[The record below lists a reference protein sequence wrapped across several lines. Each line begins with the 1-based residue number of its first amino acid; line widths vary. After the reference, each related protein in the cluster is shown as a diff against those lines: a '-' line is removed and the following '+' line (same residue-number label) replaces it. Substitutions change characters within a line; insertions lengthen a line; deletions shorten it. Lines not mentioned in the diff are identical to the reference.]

1 MRLCPRCN
9 ATYADDATF
18 CPEDGARLGDS
29 ASDGEEDRFVGL
41 KLGDRYL
48 LEERIGAG
56 GLGQVYRAR
65 HLRMDRA
72 FAVKL
77 LLPTMAAREDIVKR
91 FDREA
96 KALSRLTHPCCVGVT
111 DYGFSQD
118 HGPYIVM
125 ELVDGAPLSH
135 YTRGEGLP
143 LQVGVEV
150 VCMVLRGLE
159 HAHGHGIVHRD
170 LKPDNIMLVERPL
183 EPGRLL
189 PKILDFGLAK
199 IRAGF
204 GRSGEGDL
212 TQDGQIV
219 GTPTYLPPERVL
231 RPAAVDDSLADIY
244 STGII
249 LYELCCG
256 RRPFE
261 DDDVVALVD
270 MHLSQPP
277 PPPRGLRPSLPE
289 PLEEAILRALE
300 KKPEDRFP
308 GAADFRGVLERILPL
323 PPGVADEKPGGRQRS
338 TSVLTKVER
347 PSSDHG
353 GIGTDPTRL
362 APSSQT
368 WSARGAASPW
378 RRRLILGGAGA
389 LVLAVLGVG
398 LGLLASRN
406 DRGSDQPIEPKRK
419 VATASATAEKTEAA
433 PTEEPEATANRA
445 TTPKTAPETPDGRA
459 WTPPP
464 ALRRAARLWKYPHH
478 RQRAN
483 RQLRRY
489 LTRHRS
495 DAAAHLHVARLYLYA
510 LWADDGVKMVGKA
523 LKIDPDLR
531 LDTRTLVALT
541 FAYRRSS
548 SHWRARRLIRAHAGD
563 RAPVVLLAS
572 AAAMHDV
579 RVRRNLISDAR
590 RAGAERDPLARR
602 LLALARARTCKN
614 RRKALEEL
622 AGQDDPALRITLALL
637 VENDRCLSRR
647 ARRMIKAF

>member
-1 MRLCPRCN
+1 MMQTAMRICPRCN
-9 ATYADDATF
+9 ATYPDDAAF
-18 CPEDGARLGDS
+18 CPEDGARLGDT
-29 ASDGEEDRFVGL
+29 DEDRFVGL
-41 KLGDRYL
+41 ELDDRYL

-77 LLPTMAAREDIVKR
+77 LLPTMVAREDIIKR

-96 KALSRLTHPCCVGVT
+96 KALSRLAHPCCVGVT
-111 DYGFSQD
+111 DYGFSKG

-125 ELVDGAPLSH
+125 ELVDGEPLSH
-135 YTRGEGLP
+135 YTRGDGLA
-143 LQVGVEV
+143 LQAGVEV
-150 VCMVLRGLE
+150 VCMVLKGLE

-204 GRSGEGDL
+204 GRSGDGDL

-231 RPAAVDDSLADIY
+231 RPTGVDDTLADIY

-270 MHLSQPP
+270 MHLTQPP

-289 PLEEAILRALE
+289 PLEQAILRSLA
-300 KKPEDRFP
+300 KKPEDRFES
-308 GAADFRGVLERILPL
+308 AADFRGALERILPL
-323 PPGVADEKPGGRQRS
+323 PPGVAHEKPRVQQRS
-338 TSVLTKVER
+338 TSALTKVER
-347 PSSDHG
+347 PSTDG

-362 APSSQT
+362 APSSGT
-368 WSARGAASPW
+368 WSAGAAASPW
-378 RRRLILGGAGA
+378 RRRLILGGAGVV
-389 LVLAVLGVG
+389 VLAALGLG
-398 LGLLASRN
+398 IGLLASGDS
-406 DRGSDQPIEPKRK
+406 DRAQPAGGD
-419 VATASATAEKTEAA
+419 ATATATATR
-433 PTEEPEATANRA
+433 TRA
-445 TTPKTAPETPDGRA
+445 TPTRATPTRVTPTRVTPTDVTASESPGNA
-459 WTPPP
+459 WAIPP
-464 ALRRAARLWKYPHH
+464 ALQRATRLWKYPYQ

-489 LTRHRS
+489 LARHRS
-495 DAAAHLHVARLYLYA
+495 DAAAHLHVARLYLYS
-510 LWADDGVKMVGKA
+510 LWAEDGVKMVRRA
-523 LKIDPDLR
+523 LKTDPELR
-531 LDTRTLVALT
+531 LDTSTLVALT
-541 FAYRRSS
+541 FAYRGS
-548 SHWRARRLIRAHAGD
+548 SHWRARRLVRAHAGE
-563 RAPVVLLAS
+563 RAPIVLLAS
-572 AAAMHDV
+572 AAAMRDE
-579 RVRRNLISDAR
+579 RVRRNLIHDAR
-590 RAGAERDPLARR
+590 ELGAEHDPLARR
-602 LLALARARTCKN
+602 LLALARARKCRS
-614 RRKALEEL
+614 RRRALDEL

-637 VENDRCLSRR
+637 ENDRCLARR
-647 ARRMIKAF
+647 ARRMLGAR